1 MPCWPVRVS
10 WPPVLTGLELKVR
23 LVMDPLTGWSTV
35 TETILPL
42 RSRVTAVTVVGAVMP
57 VPVTVMPTSMV
68 PVTLVRV
75 MVDVVFEML
84 LMSSSS

>member
-1 MPCWPVRVS
+1 MPYWPARVS

-23 LVMDPLTGWSTV
+23 LVPVPLTGWSTV